1 MQPQA
6 PPAPGAPVVV
16 TQDGKVSIGGAT
28 VQDPQA
34 VYRAFVEQ
42 RSVLGDQMR
51 DLNETRFGLT
61 HELQQL
67 AASDPGRAGI
77 EARITAIDARI
88 TAMDKQIA
96 DADAQVAKAAAI
108 PGAVVERPPFQRNG
122 PPEEFYILTGI
133 FMFVF
138 LMPLSIAVARRIW
151 KRGSAVVTAFP
162 KEIGERLGRLEQSA
176 EATAIEIERIG
187 EGQRFLTKLFTEGP
201 QARAIEAGH
210 AEMFPRSPGD
220 ASR

>member
-1 MQPQA
+1 
-6 PPAPGAPVVV
+6 
-16 TQDGKVSIGGAT
+16 
-28 VQDPQA
+28 
-34 VYRAFVEQ
+34 
-42 RSVLGDQMR
+42 
-51 DLNETRFGLT
+51 
-61 HELQQL
+61 
-67 AASDPGRAGI
+67 
-77 EARITAIDARI
+77 
-88 TAMDKQIA
+88 MDKQIA

-108 PGAVVERPPFQRNG
+108 PGAVVERPRDVPSS

-138 LMPLSIAVARRIW
+138 LMPLSIAFARRIW

-201 QARAIEAGH
+201 GVRALDAGH
-210 AEMFPRSPGD
+210 AEMVPRSPRD
-220 ASR
+220 SHT